1 MLIRLPKR
9 QVAVLV
15 LGWLAAAAI
24 VVTLVAAGRRVALE
38 RGERSSAA
46 FATVVEQ
53 QTARTFQAV
62 QLTLAAIGDA
72 HRLAGRPAKNDPA
85 FQQMMSRRLK
95 DLPFVRA
102 LFVIGPDGWI
112 IHDTD
117 YPRTP
122 QVPLGDR
129 SYFRFHRENVVHDVT
144 YSAPVL
150 SRSGTGWF
158 LPVAQRL
165 GTAHFDGVI
174 VAALQ
179 TDYFSKQF
187 ESISLGEGDV
197 IALFHRDGT
206 LIARHPQDPE
216 TIGQSF
222 AGLPAFAELAKARA
236 GTFTTEESLVP
247 GVRVVS
253 YRSVAGTP
261 YVVHVSRS
269 QTALLSEWRRTAVGA
284 AVAMGALTLVLAWL
298 VTYLVR
304 QHAREERVRERRL
317 QAEKLEALGQFTSS
331 IAHDFGNL
339 LNVVGLNL
347 VLLRQGSLASSE
359 LEASL
364 SAADRAVHRGKDLIA
379 RLLGFARPR
388 PTQAVRTDAN
398 QIIAAVMP
406 LLSQAAGSRITVA
419 QSLATDLPPIFCDP
433 TELEIALLNL
443 VVNARDAMAGAGRI
457 VLKSFACEDDCVC
470 VSVEDNGPGMP
481 EDVQRR
487 AMEPFYS
494 TKGEGGTGLGL
505 WQVYGFMHRLGG
517 TARIESAPGRGT
529 VVTLVFPGAAHADAS
544 R

>member
-9 QVAVLV
+9 QLAVLV
-15 LGWLAAAAI
+15 LGWAAAAG
-24 VVTLVAAGRRVALE
+24 VVFSLVEAGRRVALE
-38 RGERSSAA
+38 RGARASAA
-46 FATVVEQ
+46 FAAVVEQ
-53 QTARTFQAV
+53 QTVRTFQAV
-62 QLTLAAIGDA
+62 QLTLASVADA
-72 HRLAGRPAKNDPA
+72 YELAAHPAKNDPA
-85 FQQMMSRRLK
+85 FQQMMSRRLT
-95 DLPFVRA
+95 DVPFLRA
-102 LFVIGPDGWI
+102 IFIIGPDGWI

-122 QVPLGDR
+122 RVPLSDR
-129 SYFRFHRENVVHDVT
+129 PYFRLHRDTLLHEVT
-144 YSAPVL
+144 YSSPVL

-158 LPVAQRL
+158 LPVAHRL
-165 GTAHFDGVI
+165 GTKQFEGVI

-179 TDYFSKQF
+179 TDYFSRQF
-187 ESISLGEGDV
+187 ETIQLVDGDV

-206 LIARHPQDPE
+206 LIARYPPSPDE
-216 TIGQSF
+216 IGKS
-222 AGLPAFAELAKARA
+222 FAELPVFGEPLAKAGT
-236 GTFTTEESLVP
+236 GTFVTESSFVP
-247 GVRVVS
+247 GERVVA
-253 YRSVAGTP
+253 YRAVANTP
-261 YVVHVSRS
+261 FIVHVSRS
-269 QTALLSEWRRTAVGA
+269 HASVLGEWRRTAVGA
-284 AVAMGALTLVLAWL
+284 AVAMGALTLVMGWI

-304 QHAREERVRERRL
+304 QHAREARVRERRL

-347 VLLRQGSLASSE
+347 VLLRKGSLVRSE
-359 LEASL
+359 MEGSVA
-364 SAADRAVHRGKDLIA
+364 AADRAVQRGKDLIA

-388 PTQAVRTDAN
+388 PSQAVATDAN
-398 QIIAAVMP
+398 HVISAVLP

-419 QSLATDLPPIFCDP
+419 QSLGTDLPAIFCDP

-457 VLKSFACEDDCVC
+457 VVKSFACEDDCVC
-470 VSVEDNGPGMP
+470 VCVEDNGPGMP

-517 TARIESAPGRGT
+517 TVRIDSAPGKGT
-529 VVTLVFPGAAHADAS
+529 LVTLVFPGAAEAQP
-544 R
+544 

>member
-1 MLIRLPKR
+1 MLTRLPKR
-9 QVAVLV
+9 QLAVLV
-15 LGWLAAAAI
+15 LGWIAAAAI
-24 VVTLVAAGRRVALE
+24 VFTLVAAGRRVAIE

-46 FATVVEQ
+46 FATLVEQ
-53 QTARTFQAV
+53 HTVRTFQAV
-62 QLTLAAIGDA
+62 QLTLAAVADA
-72 HRLAGRPAKNDPA
+72 YRLAARPPKNDPA

-95 DLPFVRA
+95 DVPFVRA
-102 LFVIGPDGWI
+102 LFIIGPDGWI

-122 QVPLGDR
+122 QVPLSDR
-129 SYFRFHRENVVHDVT
+129 PYFRVHRDNASQEVT
-144 YSAPVL
+144 YSPPVQ

-165 GTAHFDGVI
+165 GTTQFDGVI

-187 ESISLGEGDV
+187 ETISLSDGDV

-216 TIGQSF
+216 AMGQSF
-222 AGLPAFAELAKARA
+222 AHLPAFGELPKAA
-236 GTFTTEESLVP
+236 SGTFTSDASLVP
-247 GVRVVS
+247 GNRVVS
-253 YRSVAGTP
+253 YRAVAGTP
-261 YVVHVSRS
+261 FVVHVSRS
-269 QTALLSEWRRTAVGA
+269 QAAVLSEWRRTAIGA

-304 QHAREERVRERRL
+304 QHVREERVRERRL

-347 VLLRQGSLASSE
+347 VLMRKGSLVRSE
-359 LEASL
+359 LEGSIA
-364 SAADRAVHRGKDLIA
+364 AADRAVQRGKDLIG

-388 PTQAVRTDAN
+388 PTEAVRTDAN
-398 QIIAAVMP
+398 HAITAVLP
-406 LLSQAAGSRITVA
+406 LLSQAAGSRVTLA
-419 QSLATDLPPIFCDP
+419 QSLGTELPPILCDP

-457 VLKSFACEDDCVC
+457 VVKSFACEDDCVC

-481 EDVQRR
+481 ENVRRR

-517 TARIESAPGRGT
+517 TARIESAPGQGT
-529 VVTLVFPGAAHADAS
+529 VVTLVFPRAPDLPA
-544 R
+544 